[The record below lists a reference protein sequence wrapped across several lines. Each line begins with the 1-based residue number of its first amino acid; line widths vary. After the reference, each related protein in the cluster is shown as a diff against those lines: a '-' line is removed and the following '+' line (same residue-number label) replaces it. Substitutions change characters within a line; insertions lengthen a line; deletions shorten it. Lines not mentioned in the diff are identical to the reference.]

1 MSILTRVRAA
11 FKSFMVSYD
20 TTSVW
25 YGRYSSGFY
34 GGDIDYNAE
43 AGDLGLNSI
52 VMACIN
58 WIADNFAGAPVI
70 VTAPKGDDREPVKG
84 HLLTQ
89 LLESPNPYYSGA
101 LLWKPT
107 LYSYHVA
114 GNAYWQKVRSN
125 IGAVVALYYLPHT
138 IVRAVSQEGEF
149 ISYYEIWDGT
159 RWNAIPREDIVHF
172 RNGLKVGD
180 RRYGTGDLDS
190 VLREVFTDNE
200 AARFSAN
207 ILRNMGIPGGII
219 SSSDSDNPITDA
231 PAIKAAFMNAT
242 TGDRR
247 GEVIVVTTPLKYDPP
262 TTNPKDINVDEFR
275 KKAEERIPAVLGLH
289 PAVPGLGAGL
299 DRCLPAGAR
308 VWTIAGAERIA
319 DIRPGRVV
327 WSFVDGRLEPR
338 RVTVQRKTGNKP
350 LFEIRTKN
358 RVLRATDNHPL
369 LVRVP
374 GNSKGHN
381 SERSAGYEWRRVDQL
396 QVGDHI
402 VEARS
407 LPDQGVST
415 LPDGTPATVDLMQ
428 FLGVIVGDGTVREGV
443 GVRIAMPP
451 ADRCVDHY
459 RTLASQLFTKQASQ
473 SGGNLAVQV
482 GVPRAPIV
490 LQERERDFGFASAAA
505 SRQLAMWGFAGR
517 ATTKRVPSWVYSL
530 TVDLRRAFIAGLVDS
545 DGYIDARGMLTFSF
559 ANQQLTHDVR
569 DLLISV
575 GVPCS
580 NVGERVML
588 STVLPNKGKQ
598 EQYWAWTFTA
608 SCPREIARIPTVDPL
623 YRARLDTWG
632 DAGRTEGFD
641 AHKAGLCEHLG
652 FYEIKSIRELPAEDV
667 YDIEV
672 EGGHSFIA
680 DGVIVHNSTYSNM
693 EEAFRAAWRNNL
705 IPTQTV
711 LAAEL
716 TTQLLPDL
724 GRPNERVEF
733 DYSDVEALQES
744 RNDQVTRAVAA
755 YNAGLVKRSEAR
767 QWLGLQSDPDDE
779 QYKSSP
785 APVLP
790 PPMEI
795 DPMALPEPVKALGM
809 LLNGNGHR

>member
-52 VMACIN
+52 VMACVN

-70 VTAPKGDDREPVKG
+70 VTMPKGDDREPVKG

-89 LLESPNPYYSGA
+89 LLENPNPYYSGA

-114 GNAYWQKVRSN
+114 GNAYWQKIRSPIGQVRH
-125 IGAVVALYYLPHT
+125 LYYLPHT
-138 IVRAVSQEGEF
+138 IVRCVSLEGEF
-149 ISYYEIWDGT
+149 ISYYEIWDGV
-159 RWNAIPREDIVHF
+159 RWNAVPREDIVHF

-180 RRYGTGDLDS
+180 RRYGVGDLDS

-275 KKAEERIPAVLGLH
+275 KKAEERIPAVLGIH

-299 DRCLPAGAR
+299 DR
-308 VWTIAGAERIA
+308 
-319 DIRPGRVV
+319 
-327 WSFVDGRLEPR
+327 
-338 RVTVQRKTGNKP
+338 
-350 LFEIRTKN
+350 
-358 RVLRATDNHPL
+358 
-369 LVRVP
+369 
-374 GNSKGHN
+374 
-381 SERSAGYEWRRVDQL
+381 
-396 QVGDHI
+396 
-402 VEARS
+402 
-407 LPDQGVST
+407 
-415 LPDGTPATVDLMQ
+415 
-428 FLGVIVGDGTVREGV
+428 
-443 GVRIAMPP
+443 
-451 ADRCVDHY
+451 
-459 RTLASQLFTKQASQ
+459 
-473 SGGNLAVQV
+473 
-482 GVPRAPIV
+482 
-490 LQERERDFGFASAAA
+490 
-505 SRQLAMWGFAGR
+505 
-517 ATTKRVPSWVYSL
+517 
-530 TVDLRRAFIAGLVDS
+530 
-545 DGYIDARGMLTFSF
+545 
-559 ANQQLTHDVR
+559 
-569 DLLISV
+569 
-575 GVPCS
+575 
-580 NVGERVML
+580 
-588 STVLPNKGKQ
+588 
-598 EQYWAWTFTA
+598 
-608 SCPREIARIPTVDPL
+608 
-623 YRARLDTWG
+623 
-632 DAGRTEGFD
+632 
-641 AHKAGLCEHLG
+641 
-652 FYEIKSIRELPAEDV
+652 
-667 YDIEV
+667 
-672 EGGHSFIA
+672 
-680 DGVIVHNSTYSNM
+680 STYSNM

-790 PPMEI
+790 APMEL

-809 LLNGNGHR
+809 LLGTNGHRGG

>member
-11 FKSFMVSYD
+11 FKSLVVGYD

-25 YGRYSSGFY
+25 YGRYSTGFY
-34 GGDIDYNAE
+34 GGDIDYTTE

-52 VMACIN
+52 VVACIN
-58 WIADNFAGAPVI
+58 FIADNFPGAPVI

-89 LLESPNPYYSGA
+89 LLENPNPYYSGA

-114 GNAYWQKVRSN
+114 GNAYWQKIRSN

-138 IVRAVSQEGEF
+138 IVRCVSLEGEF

-172 RNGLKVGD
+172 RNGLKVND
-180 RRYGTGDLDS
+180 RRYGSGDLDS
-190 VLREVFTDNE
+190 ALREVFTDNE

-219 SSSDSDNPITDA
+219 SSADSDNPITDA

-275 KKAEERIPAVLGLH
+275 RKAEERIPALLGIH
-289 PAVPGLGAGL
+289 PAVVGLGAGL
-299 DRCLPAGAR
+299 DR
-308 VWTIAGAERIA
+308 
-319 DIRPGRVV
+319 
-327 WSFVDGRLEPR
+327 
-338 RVTVQRKTGNKP
+338 
-350 LFEIRTKN
+350 
-358 RVLRATDNHPL
+358 
-369 LVRVP
+369 
-374 GNSKGHN
+374 
-381 SERSAGYEWRRVDQL
+381 
-396 QVGDHI
+396 
-402 VEARS
+402 
-407 LPDQGVST
+407 
-415 LPDGTPATVDLMQ
+415 
-428 FLGVIVGDGTVREGV
+428 
-443 GVRIAMPP
+443 
-451 ADRCVDHY
+451 
-459 RTLASQLFTKQASQ
+459 
-473 SGGNLAVQV
+473 
-482 GVPRAPIV
+482 
-490 LQERERDFGFASAAA
+490 
-505 SRQLAMWGFAGR
+505 
-517 ATTKRVPSWVYSL
+517 
-530 TVDLRRAFIAGLVDS
+530 
-545 DGYIDARGMLTFSF
+545 
-559 ANQQLTHDVR
+559 
-569 DLLISV
+569 
-575 GVPCS
+575 
-580 NVGERVML
+580 
-588 STVLPNKGKQ
+588 
-598 EQYWAWTFTA
+598 
-608 SCPREIARIPTVDPL
+608 
-623 YRARLDTWG
+623 
-632 DAGRTEGFD
+632 
-641 AHKAGLCEHLG
+641 
-652 FYEIKSIRELPAEDV
+652 
-667 YDIEV
+667 
-672 EGGHSFIA
+672 
-680 DGVIVHNSTYSNM
+680 STYSNM

-790 PPMEI
+790 APMEREVEPI
-795 DPMALPEPVKALGM
+795 ALPEPVKALGM